1 MNEFLSHVK
10 LASIPVIDLFAG
22 PGGLGEGFSSIQNSH
37 GEKVFDIRL
46 SIEKDPVAHRTLS
59 LRALFRSFKKD
70 EVPDSYYDYVRGD
83 ITLHQL
89 MSSPQIG
96 EAAKAAYDHAKKA
109 TLGEIP
115 PSEVDGWIRDAIGNA
130 DPWILI
136 GGPPCQAYSLAGRSR
151 MRGVDPKA
159 FEEDKRHFLYKE
171 YLRIIRDFGPS
182 VFVMENVKGI
192 LSSTHGG
199 YRIFE
204 QIVSDLSNPG
214 NDLHYEIRS
223 FMTGGVGA
231 AMSHRDY
238 ILEAENFGVPQMR
251 HRVILFGVRRDLGKH
266 EHRPLSPD
274 PDHSNTVTNALSG
287 LPKLRGRISRETDSH
302 DAWLSA
308 LKEATR
314 QLTGWRTNARD
325 RVETRMLE
333 AYQKAFNRVSTGGNF
348 IPGNIETS
356 TRLTEGLR
364 SWYQDHRL
372 GGVLQHQTRSH
383 MRSDLYRYLF
393 CASYAAEFGISPK
406 IDQFP
411 PLLLPDH
418 GNVDDEHV
426 PFADRF
432 RVQLRNLPSTTV
444 VSHISKDG
452 HYYIHH
458 DPSQCRSLTVREAAR
473 LQTFPDNYFFEGN
486 RTEQYVQV
494 GNAVPPYLAK
504 QIGGVVADFLARA
517 QTQLPDV
524 SPGGSSEK

>member
-1 MNEFLSHVK
+1 MNEILSHLK

-22 PGGLGEGFSSIQNSH
+22 PGGLGEGFSSIRNSL
-37 GEKVFDIRL
+37 GKRVFDIRL
-46 SIEKDPVAHRTLS
+46 SIEKDSVAHRTLS
-59 LRALFRSFKKD
+59 LRALFRSFKK
-70 EVPDSYYDYVRGD
+70 EELPESYYDYARGD
-83 ITLHQL
+83 ITLQQL
-89 MSSPQIG
+89 LTSPDIR
-96 EAAKAAYDHAKKA
+96 EDAKAAYCHAKKA
-109 TLGEIP
+109 TLGDIP
-115 PSEVDGWIRDAIGNA
+115 PSEVDRWIRDAIGNA
-130 DPWILI
+130 EPWILI

-151 MRGVDPKA
+151 MRGIDPKA

-199 YRIFE
+199 SRIFE
-204 QIVSDLSNPG
+204 QIVNDLSNPG
-214 NDLHYEIRS
+214 NGLHYEIRS
-223 FMTGGVGA
+223 FVTGGIGTA
-231 AMSHRDY
+231 ASHRDY
-238 ILEAENFGVPQMR
+238 IIEAENFGVPQMR
-251 HRVILFGVRRDLGKH
+251 HRVILFGVRRDLGKYV
-266 EHRPLSPD
+266 HRPLLPD
-274 PDHSNTVTNALSG
+274 PDHSNIVTNALSG
-287 LPKLRGRISRETDSH
+287 LPSLRSRISRESDSH
-302 DAWLSA
+302 NAWLSA
-308 LKEATR
+308 LKEASR
-314 QLTGWRTNARD
+314 QLKGWRTNARD
-325 RVETRMLE
+325 RVEARMRD
-333 AYQKAFNRVSTGGNF
+333 AYQTAFHRVSTGGNF
-348 IPGNIETS
+348 IPGSIETS
-356 TRLTEGLR
+356 TRLAEGLR
-364 SWYQDHRL
+364 SWYQDDRL

-393 CASYAAEFGISPK
+393 CASYAAEFHSSPK

-411 PLLLPDH
+411 PLLLPNH

-432 RVQLRNLPSTTV
+432 RVQLRNLPSSTV

-504 QIGGVVADFLARA
+504 QIGEVVADFLARA
-517 QTQLPDV
+517 QT
-524 SPGGSSEK
+524 SIS

>member
-1 MNEFLSHVK
+1 MNETWPHVK

-22 PGGLGEGFSSIQNSH
+22 PGGLGEGFSSIRNSD
-37 GEKVFDIRL
+37 GGKVFDIRL

-59 LRALFRSFKKD
+59 LRALFRSFEKD
-70 EVPDSYYDYVRGD
+70 EVPDAYYDYVRGD
-83 ITLHQL
+83 ITLPQL
-89 MSSPQIG
+89 MSSHQIT
-96 EAAKAAYDHAKKA
+96 EDAKAAYGHAKKA
-109 TLGEIP
+109 TLGEIQ
-115 PSEVDGWIRDAIGNA
+115 PSEVDGWIRDAIGDAN
-130 DPWILI
+130 PWILI

-159 FEEDKRHFLYKE
+159 FEDDKRHFLYKE
-171 YLRIIRDFGPS
+171 YLRIISDFGPS

-199 YRIFE
+199 SGIFE
-204 QIVSDLSNPG
+204 QIISDLSNPG
-214 NDLHYEIRS
+214 NDLQYEIRS
-223 FMTGGVGA
+223 FATGGIGPA
-231 AMSHRDY
+231 ASYRDY
-238 ILEAENFGVPQMR
+238 ILESEKYGIPQMR
-251 HRVILFGVRRDLGKH
+251 HRVILFGVRRDLGKY
-266 EHRPLSPD
+266 EHRPLSINT
-274 PDHSNTVTNALSG
+274 DHSNTVSNALSG
-287 LPKLRGRISRETDSH
+287 LPKLRGRISRETDSQ

-308 LKEATR
+308 LKEASR
-314 QLTGWRTNARD
+314 QLTGWKTNARD
-325 RVETRMLE
+325 LVEARMRD
-333 AYQKAFNRVSTGGNF
+333 AYQTAFHRISTGGSF
-348 IPGNIETS
+348 IQGNIETS
-356 TRLTEGLR
+356 TRLDEALR
-364 SWYQDHRL
+364 SWYHDDRL
-372 GGVLQHQTRSH
+372 GGVLHHQTRSH
-383 MRSDLYRYLF
+383 MRSDLHRYLF

-406 IDQFP
+406 IEQFP

-426 PFADRF
+426 PFSDRF

-504 QIGGVVADFLARA
+504 QIAEVVAEFLTKSRA
-517 QTQLPDV
+517 
-524 SPGGSSEK
+524 SSS

>member
-1 MNEFLSHVK
+1 MNQILSHVN
-10 LASIPVIDLFAG
+10 LAPIPVIDLFAG

-37 GEKVFDIRL
+37 GGKVFDIRL

-59 LRALFRSFKKD
+59 LRALFRSFKKE

-89 MSSPQIG
+89 MALPQIT
-96 EAAKAAYDHAKKA
+96 EDAKGAYGHAKKA

-115 PSEVDGWIRDAIGNA
+115 PSEVDGWIREAIGNA
-130 DPWILI
+130 DPWVLI

-151 MRGVDPKA
+151 MRGLDPKA

-199 YRIFE
+199 SRIFD

-223 FMTGGVGA
+223 FVTGGIGA
-231 AMSHRDY
+231 AVSHRDY
-238 ILEAENFGVPQMR
+238 ILEAEKFGVPQMR

-308 LKEATR
+308 LKEASR
-314 QLTGWRTNARD
+314 QLKGWRTKARD
-325 RVETRMLE
+325 PVEARMRE
-333 AYQKAFNRVSTGGNF
+333 AYQKAFNRESTGGSF

-356 TRLTEGLR
+356 TRLAEDLR
-364 SWYQDHRL
+364 SWYQDDRL
-372 GGVLQHQTRSH
+372 CGVLQHQTRSH

-406 IDQFP
+406 IEQFP

-432 RVQLRNLPSTTV
+432 RVQLRNRPSTTV

-494 GNAVPPYLAK
+494 GNAVPPYLAR
-504 QIGGVVADFLARA
+504 QIGGVVADCLAKA
-517 QTQLPDV
+517 QI
-524 SPGGSSEK
+524 SNSE

>member
-1 MNEFLSHVK
+1 MN

-22 PGGLGEGFSSIQNSH
+22 PGGLGEGFSSVLNSD

-46 SIEKDPVAHRTLS
+46 SIEKEAVAHRSLS
-59 LRALFRSFKKD
+59 LRALFRFFKKTG
-70 EVPDSYYDYVRGD
+70 VPDSYYDYVRGD
-83 ITLHQL
+83 ITLQQL
-89 MSSPQIG
+89 MSSYQIPKD
-96 EAAKAAYDHAKKA
+96 AKAAYDHAKKA

-115 PSEVDGWIRDAIGNA
+115 PSEVDRWIRDAIGDA

-192 LSSTHGG
+192 LSSIHGG
-199 YRIFE
+199 SRIFE

-214 NDLHYEIRS
+214 NGLHYEIRS
-223 FMTGGVGA
+223 LVAGGTGA
-231 AMSHRDY
+231 ASSHRDY
-238 ILEAENFGVPQMR
+238 ILEAEKFGIPQMR
-251 HRVILFGVRRDLGKH
+251 HRVILFGVRHDLGKY
-266 EHRPLSPD
+266 EHRPLSPNL
-274 PDHSNTVTNALSG
+274 DHSNTVANALSG
-287 LPKLRGRISRETDSH
+287 LPKLRGRISRETDSQ

-308 LKEATR
+308 LKEASR
-314 QLTGWRTNARD
+314 QLTGWKTDARD
-325 RVETRMLE
+325 LVEARMRGS
-333 AYQKAFNRVSTGGNF
+333 YQKAFNRVSTGGSF
-348 IPGNIETS
+348 IPGNIKTS
-356 TRLTEGLR
+356 TRLAESLR
-364 SWYQDHRL
+364 SWYQDDRL

-383 MRSDLYRYLF
+383 MRSDLHRYLF

-406 IDQFP
+406 IDHFP

-418 GNVDDEHV
+418 GNVGDEHV

-432 RVQLRNLPSTTV
+432 RVQLRNQPSTTV

-504 QIGGVVADFLARA
+504 QIGEVVADFLSK
-517 QTQLPDV
+517 TQY
-524 SPGGSSEK
+524 STS

>member
-1 MNEFLSHVK
+1 MSEILQQVN

-22 PGGLGEGFSSIQNSH
+22 PGGLGEGFSSIRNSL
-37 GEKVFDIRL
+37 GENVFDIRL

-59 LRALFRSFKKD
+59 LRALFRSFKKE
-70 EVPDSYYDYVRGD
+70 EVPDSYYDYLRGN
-83 ITLHQL
+83 ITHHQL
-89 MSSPQIG
+89 MSSSQIG
-96 EAAKAAYDHAKKA
+96 DEAKAAYGHAKNA

-115 PSEVDGWIRDAIGNA
+115 SSEVDEWIRDAIGDA

-199 YRIFE
+199 SRIFE
-204 QIVSDLSNPG
+204 QILSDLSDPG
-214 NDLHYEIRS
+214 NGLQYEIRS
-223 FMTGGVGA
+223 FATGGVGSA
-231 AMSHRDY
+231 ASHRDY
-238 ILEAENFGVPQMR
+238 ILESEKFGIPQMR
-251 HRVILFGVRRDLGKH
+251 HRVILFGVRRDIANH
-266 EHRPLSPD
+266 EHRPLSINS
-274 PDHSNTVTNALSG
+274 DHSNTVANALSG
-287 LPKLRGRISRETDSH
+287 LPKLRGRISRETDSQ

-308 LKEATR
+308 LKEASR
-314 QLTGWRTNARD
+314 QLTGWKTKARD
-325 RVETRMLE
+325 LVEARMRD
-333 AYQKAFNRVSTGGNF
+333 AYQKAFSRVSTGGSY

-356 TRLTEGLR
+356 TRLDQALR
-364 SWYQDHRL
+364 SWYQDDRL
-372 GGVLQHQTRSH
+372 DGVLQHQTRSH

-393 CASYAAEFGISPK
+393 CASYAAEFGTSPK
-406 IDQFP
+406 IEQFP

-418 GNVDDEHV
+418 CNVVDEHV
-426 PFADRF
+426 PFSDRF

-504 QIGGVVADFLARA
+504 QIAEVVAEFLAKSR
-517 QTQLPDV
+517 V
-524 SPGGSSEK
+524 SLS

>member
-1 MNEFLSHVK
+1 MK

-22 PGGLGEGFSSIQNSH
+22 PGGLGEGFSSIYNSQ
-37 GEKVFDIRL
+37 GETVFDIRL

-59 LRALFRSFKKD
+59 LRALFRSFKKE

-83 ITLHQL
+83 ITLKEL
-89 MSSPQIG
+89 MCSPQVT
-96 EAAKAAYDHAKKA
+96 EAAKAAYGHAKKA
-109 TLGEIP
+109 TLGELP
-115 PSEVDGWIRDAIGNA
+115 ASEVDEWIRNAIGCST
-130 DPWILI
+130 DWVLI

-151 MRGVDPKA
+151 MRGIDPEA

-192 LSSTHGG
+192 LSSTHRGSP
-199 YRIFE
+199 IFD
-204 QIVSDLSNPG
+204 QILRDLSNPG

-223 FMTGGVGA
+223 FVSGGIGA
-231 AMSHRDY
+231 AASHREY
-238 ILEAENFGVPQMR
+238 ILEAEKFGVPQMR
-251 HRVILFGVRRDLGKH
+251 HRVILFGVRRDLAKY

-274 PDHSNTVTNALSG
+274 TDQANTVANALSG
-287 LPKLRGRISRETDSH
+287 LPKLRGRVSRETDSQ
-302 DAWLSA
+302 DVWLSA
-308 LKEATR
+308 LKEASR
-314 QLTGWRTNARD
+314 QLTGWRTAARD
-325 RVETRMLE
+325 LVEARMRE
-333 AYQKAFNRVSTGGNF
+333 AYQKAFTCVSTGASF
-348 IPGNIETS
+348 ILGSVEPS
-356 TRLTEGLR
+356 ARLAKGLR
-364 SWYQDHRL
+364 SWYQDDRL

-383 MRSDLYRYLF
+383 MRSDLHRYLF

-411 PLLLPDH
+411 PLLLPNH
-418 GNVDDEHV
+418 GNVDQEHV

-432 RVQLRNLPSTTV
+432 RVQMKNLPSTTV

-458 DPSQCRSLTVREAAR
+458 DPSQCRSLTVREVAR

-494 GNAVPPYLAK
+494 GNAVPPYLAR
-504 QIGGVVADFLARA
+504 QIGEVVAEFLANA
-517 QTQLPDV
+517 QT
-524 SPGGSSEK
+524 SPS